1 MTILTFLG
9 RRRQRR
15 QASGAQHST
24 KRYGQAPLAHVDQVV
39 RETESRVV
47 RPDVGYVQAEPR
59 LRKRVEDA
67 PEVGSLLTKALFWL
81 SMFSKTTRRP
91 RRSNDCS
98 PPVGVRVGDGVEL
111 PCQGHELLRN
121 SRHGGVIGGDR
132 RMDRDTLK
140 VEPILPDRRQ
150 LDETPT
156 LRNGTCNAA
165 SQSSRSSMKAPVA
178 IPKFAAESTAARI

>member
-98 PPVGVRVGDGVEL
+98 PL
-111 PCQGHELLRN
+111 
-121 SRHGGVIGGDR
+121 
-132 RMDRDTLK
+132 
-140 VEPILPDRRQ
+140 
-150 LDETPT
+150 
-156 LRNGTCNAA
+156 
-165 SQSSRSSMKAPVA
+165 
-178 IPKFAAESTAARI
+178 